1 LLHATEL
8 SKVGIRRRKQEAH
21 IIRHLVA
28 GTLIGTLL
36 SPSPAAAQSVDQ
48 DIRCML
54 LSHRFK
60 NAAKEAPQKQA
71 AEVSAI
77 YYFGRVAA
85 RVPTSELKSRLIAQ
99 DNRLKG
105 QQAGPLMNACF
116 QQLKAQERA
125 MNAVSQEIARSAP
138 KEAPK
143 K

>member
-1 LLHATEL
+1 
-8 SKVGIRRRKQEAH
+8 
-21 IIRHLVA
+21 
-28 GTLIGTLL
+28 
-36 SPSPAAAQSVDQ
+36 
-48 DIRCML
+48 ML

-99 DNRLKG
+99 DNSLKG

-116 QQLKAQERA
+116 QQLQAQERA